1 MNIFLT
7 KLFQKYVYSKDI
19 RKFKKNIFYYIFF
32 RIIRS
37 KLSNKIRVKIY
48 NFEIMANYKKTSM
61 SFSILRKCDFDDHKE
76 LRLLD
81 IICNY
86 NKIFLFDCGSNFG
99 FYSLYVAKK
108 KKENKIIAFEASPKT
123 FHEFT
128 ENIKLNNLNS
138 IKAKNLAISNKDK
151 SELNFYES
159 DKDWESSLDHFNFKK
174 KSEMK
179 IQSTTLDKISENESL
194 KNYAVI
200 IKLDVEGH
208 EMNVIEGGLDLITK
222 YSPLIIIEFSKFIS
236 QNEKFNYLYL
246 KNFLK
251 KNDYEI
257 YNIDYQKTKIDLLIN
272 QMNEL
277 PKNMYGIGNC
287 FLVKKNSNF
296 EKIIK
301 DVRFN

>member
-1 MNIFLT
+1 
-7 KLFQKYVYSKDI
+7 
-19 RKFKKNIFYYIFF
+19 
-32 RIIRS
+32 
-37 KLSNKIRVKIY
+37 
-48 NFEIMANYKKTSM
+48 MANYKKTSM

-246 KNFLK
+246 KNFFK
-251 KNDYEI
+251 K
-257 YNIDYQKTKIDLLIN
+257 K
-272 QMNEL
+272 
-277 PKNMYGIGNC
+277 
-287 FLVKKNSNF
+287 
-296 EKIIK
+296 
-301 DVRFN
+301 

>member
-1 MNIFLT
+1 MT
-7 KLFQKYVYSKDI
+7 
-19 RKFKKNIFYYIFF
+19 
-32 RIIRS
+32 
-37 KLSNKIRVKIY
+37 
-48 NFEIMANYKKTSM
+48 NYKKTSM

-81 IICNY
+81 KICNY

-99 FYSLYVAKK
+99 FYSLYVASK

-123 FHEFT
+123 FHEFS
-128 ENIKLNNLNS
+128 ENIKLNNFNS
-138 IKAKNLAISNKDK
+138 IDAKNLAISNKDK
-151 SELNFYES
+151 NELNFYES
-159 DKDWESSLDHFNFKK
+159 DKDWESSLDHSNFEE
-174 KSEMK
+174 KSELK
-179 IQSTTLDKISENESL
+179 IYSTTLDKVSESESL

-208 EMNVIEGGLDLITK
+208 EMKVIDGGLDLIHK

-236 QNEKFNYLYL
+236 QNNKFNYSYL
-246 KNFLK
+246 ENFLK
-251 KNDYEI
+251 KNDYDI
-257 YNIDYQKTKIDLLIN
+257 YNINYQKTKIDLLVDQI
-272 QMNEL
+272 NEL